1 MSMANVKMESNA
13 YLAFMMILSVQG
25 EFISNFMLRNSSY
38 DNRATYAIN
47 VIFTSNCRSR
57 LDCASRCTAWGECKS
72 VMFNMD
78 TRQCQLL
85 SVHMDDQSNAGPHT
99 SVGWLYY
106 ERKTEDEPNT
116 ATETADL
123 PTTVISTETSQSS
136 SPNVATDLTT
146 VVNFE
151 TTTTSEDEPNTATE
165 TADLPTTVIS
175 TETSQSSSPNVA
187 TDLTTVVDFETTT
200 TSEDEPNTAT
210 ETADLP
216 TTVISTET
224 SQSSSPNVAT
234 DLTTVVDFETTT
246 TSEDEPNTATETADL
261 PTTVISTETSQSS
274 SPNVATDLTTVV
286 DFETTTTSEDE
297 PNTATETAD
306 LPTTVISTETSQS
319 SSPNVAT
326 DLTTVVDFETTTTSD
341 CSLWH
346 YRFGHWY
353 LLDSNNRTFNDSRTF
368 CASLSPPSYVIEVQ
382 SQEENNWLIEL
393 KENPECKSQEDPYVG
408 SQKTTATLNCQDAV
422 A

>member
-38 DNRATYAIN
+38 GNRATYAIN
-47 VIFTSNCRSR
+47 VIFTSNCRSL
-57 LDCASRCTAWGECKS
+57 LDCASQCTAWGECKS

-85 SVHMDDQSNAGPHT
+85 SVHMDDQSDAGPHT

-106 ERKTEDEPNT
+106 ERKT
-116 ATETADL
+116 
-123 PTTVISTETSQSS
+123 
-136 SPNVATDLTT
+136 
-146 VVNFE
+146 
-151 TTTTSEDEPNTATE
+151 EDEPNTATE

-246 TSEDEPNTATETADL
+246 TSEDEPH
-261 PTTVISTETSQSS
+261 
-274 SPNVATDLTTVV
+274 
-286 DFETTTTSEDE
+286 
-297 PNTATETAD
+297 TATETAD

-393 KENPECKSQEDPYVG
+393 TSTLCGVAYQYWLNGYDTDNSGTFTWIDSQTPSNYTNWYTGQPKDESGNGPDKCIASSTGYTGVWVDIPCSFTRPVVCER
-408 SQKTTATLNCQDAV
+408 NF
-422 A
+422 